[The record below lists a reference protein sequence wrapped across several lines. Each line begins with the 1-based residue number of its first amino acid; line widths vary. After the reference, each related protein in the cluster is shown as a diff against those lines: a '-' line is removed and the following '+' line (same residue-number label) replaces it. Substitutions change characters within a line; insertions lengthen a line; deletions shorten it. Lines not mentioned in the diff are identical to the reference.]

1 MNDCLGK
8 AQSTDTVLTSVGDC
22 ITPRTE
28 IEQGDTTVAL
38 TVKRSCAGIE
48 AAGAARPTLAVAVP
62 NNI

>member
-22 ITPRTE
+22 IALRTE
-28 IEQGDTTVAL
+28 IEQGETTVAL

-48 AAGAARPTLAVAVP
+48 AAGTARPTLAVAVP